1 MKYYL
6 CEYQNHR
13 ALREFETSKE
23 VVDYINNSK
32 YPNLFCNMSRYVLA
46 KEGLY
51 PKNKIGDIMLKSD
64 VSMKYFIVETG
75 IPRFEYE

>member
-13 ALREFETSKE
+13 ALKEFETSGE
-23 VVDYINNSK
+23 VVDYINKSEFP
-32 YPNLFCNMSRYVLA
+32 YLFCNMSRYALT

-51 PKNKIGDIMLKSD
+51 PNNKLGNMVLQSD
-64 VSMKYFIVETG
+64 VSKKYFIVEF
-75 IPRFEYE
+75 PNPHLEYE